1 MEQTIPVMFI
11 IEEAYE
17 RLGILPEVL
26 TAQQVK
32 SAIRSLNVMLTSWMN
47 QGLNLWTV
55 REQETGLNPL
65 QIEYPL
71 DPKTCDVL
79 EVLLR
84 RQMTIGIEE
93 DTVMSPLSRQE
104 WMSLPNKKQRG
115 LSTCYYFDR
124 LVKPRI
130 YIWPA
135 PTDQHKI
142 ILSTSIMMDLLGT
155 LDETIPLPS
164 RFWEPAMA
172 GLAFYLSSKVAPNRM
187 LELETIY
194 EKTLQKALEEDTE
207 DVPLRLGVTWQEGMT
222 W

>member
-1 MEQTIPVMFI
+1 MEQVIPVMSI
-11 IEEAYE
+11 IEEGYE

-55 REQETGLNPL
+55 KEQEIPLHPL
-65 QIEYPL
+65 QIEYLL

-84 RQMTIGIEE
+84 RQMTIGIED
-93 DTVMSPLSRQE
+93 DTVMSRLSRQE
-104 WMSLPNKKQRG
+104 WMSLPNKRQRG
-115 LSTCYYFDR
+115 QPTCYYFDR
-124 LVKPRI
+124 LMKPKV
-130 YIWPA
+130 YVWPA
-135 PTDQHKI
+135 PTADHKM
-142 ILSTSIMMDLLGT
+142 ILSTSIMMDMVER

-172 GLAFYLSSKVAPNRM
+172 GLAFYLASKVSPYRISEMEA
-187 LELETIY
+187 IY
-194 EKTLQKALEEDTE
+194 EKTLQKAIEEDTE
-207 DVPLRLGVTWQEGMT
+207 DVPLRLGVTWQDGMT

>member
-1 MEQTIPVMFI
+1 MEQVIPVMSI

-17 RLGILPEVL
+17 RLGIIPEVL
-26 TAQQVK
+26 TAQQMK

-55 REQETGLNPL
+55 REQEIQLRPL

-104 WMSLPNKKQRG
+104 WMSLPNKRQRG
-115 LSTCYYFDR
+115 QPTCYYFDR
-124 LVKPRI
+124 LMKPKV
-130 YIWPA
+130 YVWPA
-135 PTDQHKI
+135 PTAHHKM
-142 ILSTSIMMDLLGT
+142 ILSTSIMMDMVEN
-155 LDETIPLPS
+155 LDDKIPLPS

-172 GLAFYLSSKVAPNRM
+172 GLAFYLASKVAPQRM
-187 LELETIY
+187 VELEVIY

-207 DVPLRLGVTWQEGMT
+207 DVPLRLGVTWQGGMT